1 MRIKLGDINAKI
13 APLTITAD
21 GLAQLGFLP
30 VTIER
35 ASKLY
40 DAAELPAMFTAMQ
53 QVFARAAAESY
64 QQAA

>member
-1 MRIKLGDINAKI
+1 MHTINSLRSALLPAHK
-13 APLTITAD
+13 
-21 GLAQLGFLP
+21 GQLGFMP

-53 QVFARAAAESY
+53 QVFARATADSY